1 LIHEPRLQTQ
11 RAVECSPS
19 LRPYSAEQLNACYQK
34 ARRTAAKQTE
44 IALQRF
50 PGACPFRLD
59 DILSEDWLPDTHD

>member
-1 LIHEPRLQTQ
+1 
-11 RAVECSPS
+11 
-19 LRPYSAEQLNACYQK
+19 PYSAEQLNACYQK

-44 IALQRF
+44 IALERF